1 VNYGLLGDNLPS
13 PDKVI
18 SLYKSR
24 GIRSLRLFNPD
35 QNALNA
41 LKGSGIYV
49 ILGTLNQDLERL
61 ASNQSY
67 AATWVQTNVAPFS
80 GSVHFKYIDA
90 GNEVIPGDLAVHVL
104 PAMRNLDAAL
114 KDAGFN
120 IPVTTAVSTQVC
132 FRVFYFFFI

>member
-24 GIRSLRLFNPD
+24 GIQSLRLFNPD

-41 LKGSGIYV
+41 LKGSGISV

-61 ASNQSY
+61 ATSQSY

-80 GSVHFKYIDA
+80 GLVDFKYIDA

-104 PAMRNLDAAL
+104 PAMQSLDDAL
-114 KDAGFN
+114 KDAGFS

-132 FRVFYFFFI
+132 FSLFFF